1 MIGSSLIRFTF
12 SERFLNKLKITLG
25 LRGDSYYE
33 LENISRLGRYNS
45 GSTNLIHPGF
55 KFVDSESFINQY
67 LEIFEN
73 DILYFKT
80 DVEKPV
86 ILDCGSN
93 IGLSITYFKRLYPK
107 SKIVGFEPDP
117 KIFDTLKFNLK
128 NFDREELELHNKAVW
143 HEETTLSFIPDNA
156 DGGALHKTGKLKV
169 ESVDLNDYLQ
179 QPVELL
185 KIDIEGAEHDVLP
198 SICGNLRNVKFLFLE
213 VHLNKNR
220 PTQIENIFKLLRE
233 NHFTYSFNSVRN
245 MNFKLLSSPTDEEGF
260 IQQLNIFAINENS

>member
-12 SERFLNKLKITLG
+12 SERFVNKLKVILG
-25 LRGDSYYE
+25 SKGDPYYE

-45 GSTNLIHPGF
+45 GTTNLINPVF

-73 DILYFKT
+73 NILYFKS
-80 DVEKPV
+80 DKEKPL

-93 IGLSITYFKRLYPK
+93 IGLSITYFKRLYPR
-107 SKIVGFEPDP
+107 SKIIGFEPDP
-117 KIFDTLKFNLK
+117 KIFDILKYNLK
-128 NFDREELELHNKAVW
+128 NFDSEELELHNKAAW
-143 HEETTLSFIPDNA
+143 HKETTLSFIPDNA
-156 DGGALHKTGKLKV
+156 DGGALHKKGTLKV
-169 ESVDLNDYLQ
+169 KSLDLNDYLR

-198 SICGNLRNVKFLFLE
+198 SICGNLKNVKFLFLE
-213 VHLNKNR
+213 VHLDRNK
-220 PTQIENIFKLLRE
+220 PEQIEDIFKLLRE

-245 MNFKLLSSPTDEEGF
+245 MNFKLLSTPIEEEGF